1 MASQLFRTKPLDML
15 LAEEAGDH
23 RLRRILGPVQL
34 TALGVGAIIGTGI
47 FILTGV
53 AAHDRTGPALMLSFV
68 LAGLACVFAA
78 LCYAEFASMVPVAGS
93 AYTYAYA
100 TLGELFAWIIGWDL
114 ILEYAV
120 GSATVAHGWSAHFQE
135 FIPIFHEGRSWI
147 PAKIPQAFHTAPINY
162 CPNVDVAGGCP
173 QPGIVSTG
181 SYFDLPAI
189 LITLI
194 LTVILV
200 KGIKESATF
209 NAVMVAIKLVIVLMV
224 IAIGGYLVLT
234 VYGTSNW
241 HPFAP
246 YGYTGMSFFGKT
258 LLGGVSQSGVPVG
271 MMAGAAIIFFAY
283 IGFDS
288 VSVHSEEARAPA
300 KDVPTGIIASL
311 IICTIL
317 YILVSAVLTGM
328 VPYRDINIDAPV
340 VDAFKRA
347 GIVWMQYLVAAGA
360 MTGITSVL
368 LVMMLSQPR
377 VMLALG
383 RDGLVPNSFF
393 GAVHPKWRTPWKS
406 TILTG
411 LFVAAMAGF
420 LPLGILAEMTS
431 IGTLFAFVIV
441 CGAVLV
447 MRRTNPDAKRPFRAP
462 LVPLVPILG
471 IATCLLLMFSLPAEN
486 WYRLIIW
493 LVIGFNIYFGY
504 GRYRSVMSAG
514 VTGSPAALAAL
525 LAVLDGVVAG
535 VATYMFLEHSPSRV
549 MYTIVFTVLG
559 VVIGVAVAFLGHSRR
574 GKHPPPSHPGSLA
587 HEIATHGVSPAG
599 QAVGDPDAPPSSPA
613 DPVDSRVK

>member
-1 MASQLFRTKPLDML
+1 MASKLFATKPLSL
-15 LAEEAGDH
+15 LLEEMQGEN
-23 RLRRILGPVQL
+23 RLRRVLGPVQL

-68 LAGLACVFAA
+68 MAGLACVFAA

-114 ILEYAV
+114 VLEYAV

-135 FIPIFHEGRSWI
+135 FIPIFHEGLPFI
-147 PAKIPQAFHTAPINY
+147 PAKLPVAFHSAPFNY
-162 CPNVDVAGGCP
+162 CVSLGAGCP
-173 QPGIVSTG
+173 HPGFVPTG
-181 SYFDLPAI
+181 SYFDLPAV
-189 LITLI
+189 LITFI
-194 LTVILV
+194 LTIVLV

-209 NAVMVAIKLVIVLMV
+209 NAIMVGVKLVIVLMV
-224 IAIGGYLVLT
+224 IGIGVFLINPA
-234 VYGTSNW
+234 NW

-246 YGYTGMSFFGKT
+246 YGYTGVSFFGHT
-258 LLGGVSQSGVPVG
+258 LFGKAAPGGEPLG
-271 MMAGAAIIFFAY
+271 MFAGAAIIFFAY

-288 VSVHSEEARAPA
+288 VSVHSEEAKNPS

-317 YILVSAVLTGM
+317 YIAVSAVLTGM
-328 VPYRDINIDAPV
+328 VPYKDINIDAPV
-340 VDAFKRA
+340 VDAFRRA
-347 GIVWMQYLVAAGA
+347 GLVWMQYLVAAGA

-377 VMLALG
+377 VMLALA
-383 RDGLVPNSFF
+383 RDGLVPKGFF
-393 GAVHPKWRTPWKS
+393 GDIHPKFRTPWKS

-411 LFVAAMAGF
+411 LFVATMAG
-420 LPLGILAEMTS
+420 LIPLSILAEMTS

-441 CGAVLV
+441 CGAVLI
-447 MRRTNPDAKRPFRAP
+447 MRRTNPNAKRPFRAP

-471 IATCLLLMFSLPAEN
+471 ILTCLLLMFSLPAEN

-493 LVIGFNIYFGY
+493 LLIGLAIYFLY
-504 GRYRSVMSAG
+504 GRRHSVMS
-514 VTGSPAALAAL
+514 
-525 LAVLDGVVAG
+525 DQR
-535 VATYMFLEHSPSRV
+535 H
-549 MYTIVFTVLG
+549 
-559 VVIGVAVAFLGHSRR
+559 
-574 GKHPPPSHPGSLA
+574 LA
-587 HEIATHGVSPAG
+587 HELAAHGASP

-613 DPVDSRVK
+613 APIDTEVKPE